1 MARLTRL
8 PRSSK
13 LSSSNRRERCVLHV
27 SCTRGCFI
35 LGTQR
40 SVLQIY
46 TPSLLYKNV
55 LLTFFAKAQKSLTQ
69 RPQGTGLAPSSCG
82 LCGLSGTVLR
92 ALGAPE
98 SPQPLT
104 RIQSRLNCVA
114 ACLDRGS
121 LVTLGVLVN
130 QIICAGIGCI
140 SILPTFSCRFETIR
154 SGGQQPRSVDPS
166 DSTSTWTV
174 PETRDSRYFGKL
186 GKYVP

>member
-1 MARLTRL
+1 MTRL

-55 LLTFFAKAQKSLTQ
+55 LLTFFAKAQKSLTEASGD
-69 RPQGTGLAPSSCG
+69 RACSSSCG
-82 LCGLSGTVLR
+82 LCGLLRSG
-92 ALGAPE
+92 
-98 SPQPLT
+98 SP
-104 RIQSRLNCVA
+104 RIQSRLN
-114 ACLDRGS
+114 R
-121 LVTLGVLVN
+121 
-130 QIICAGIGCI
+130 GIGCI
-140 SILPTFSCRFETIR
+140 SILPTFSCRFETIP

>member
-1 MARLTRL
+1 MTRL

-55 LLTFFAKAQKSLTQ
+55 LLTLFLAKAQKSLTGEASGD
-69 RPQGTGLAPSSCG
+69 RACALASCG
-82 LCGLSGTVLR
+82 LCGLLRSG
-92 ALGAPE
+92 
-98 SPQPLT
+98 SPSG
-104 RIQSRLNCVA
+104 IQSRLN
-114 ACLDRGS
+114 R
-121 LVTLGVLVN
+121 
-130 QIICAGIGCI
+130 GIGCI
-140 SILPTFSCRFETIR
+140 SILPTFSCRFETIP

>member
-1 MARLTRL
+1 MTRL

-55 LLTFFAKAQKSLTQ
+55 LLTFFCLQKLKSRSQ
-69 RPQGTGLAPSSCG
+69 RPQGTGLALALAEMRSLRP
-82 LCGLSGTVLR
+82 LRLLRSG
-92 ALGAPE
+92 
-98 SPQPLT
+98 SP
-104 RIQSRLNCVA
+104 RIQSRLN
-114 ACLDRGS
+114 R
-121 LVTLGVLVN
+121 
-130 QIICAGIGCI
+130 GIGCI
-140 SILPTFSCRFETIR
+140 SILPTFSCRFETIP

>member
-69 RPQGTGLAPSSCG
+69 RPQGTGLALALAVFAAS
-82 LCGLSGTVLR
+82 LGLSCALWEPQNLHNPLPEFNLGSIVSPHVWIGAVSLR
-92 ALGAPE
+92 L
-98 SPQPLT
+98 
-104 RIQSRLNCVA
+104 
-114 ACLDRGS
+114 ACWLIKLEGLS
-121 LVTLGVLVN
+121 LLLFN
-130 QIICAGIGCI
+130 
-140 SILPTFSCRFETIR
+140 
-154 SGGQQPRSVDPS
+154 
-166 DSTSTWTV
+166 TSTCSTHLIYICIHIHILV
-174 PETRDSRYFGKL
+174 VHY
-186 GKYVP
+186 